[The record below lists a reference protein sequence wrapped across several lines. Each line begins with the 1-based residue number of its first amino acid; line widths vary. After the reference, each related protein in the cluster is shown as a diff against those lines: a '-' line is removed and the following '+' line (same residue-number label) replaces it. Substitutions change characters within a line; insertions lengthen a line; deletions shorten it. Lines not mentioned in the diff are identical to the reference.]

1 MKNKGITLARHIY
14 MEQRV
19 HSSATGKLSSLLA
32 QVGFAAKLVAREIS
46 EAGLGDILGKTGDVN
61 VQGEEV
67 KKLDQFGNDAF
78 IQAFGYSGLVCTL
91 ISEEMEKPL
100 HLAENCADGK
110 YILVIDPVDGSSNI
124 DVNGSIGSIFSF
136 YKRREGHEHGTDRE
150 LLRKGVEQIAAGYV
164 LYGPSTILVYTCG
177 DGVHGFTLHPGIGEF
192 LLSHENIRIPAKGQ
206 TYSVNE
212 GNYNRWQP
220 ATRQF
225 VDYLREEDRQT
236 RRPYTARYVGA
247 LVADFHR
254 TLLEGGLYLY
264 PGNIKKPD
272 GKLRL
277 LYEASPLAFVV
288 EQAGGRAST
297 GKKRILDIQPT
308 RLHQRVPLII
318 GSSDDVALAEEFE
331 QGHKKFEPER
341 GK

>member
-1 MKNKGITLARHIY
+1 MQNKCITLTRHIY
-14 MEQRV
+14 MEQQA
-19 HSSATGKLSSLLA
+19 HSPASGKLSSLMA
-32 QVGFAAKLVAREIS
+32 QVGFAAKLVAREVGK
-46 EAGLGDILGKTGDVN
+46 AGLGGFIGKTGNIN

-100 HLAENCADGK
+100 HLSENCEEGK

-124 DVNGSIGSIFSF
+124 DVNGAIGSIFSF
-136 YKRREGHEHGTDRE
+136 YQRVENEKHGTEEE
-150 LLRKGVEQIAAGYV
+150 LLRKGIEQIAAGYV

-177 DGVHGFTLHPGIGEF
+177 FGVHGFTLHPGLGEF
-192 LLSHENIRIPAKGQ
+192 LLSHENIRIPLKGR

-220 ATRQF
+220 AVRQF
-225 VDYLREEDRQT
+225 IDFLREEDSKNG
-236 RRPYTARYVGA
+236 RPYSARYVGA
-247 LVADFHR
+247 LVADLHR
-254 TLLEGGLYLY
+254 TLLDGGLYLY
-264 PGNIKKPD
+264 PGQIKKPE

-277 LYEASPLAFVV
+277 LYEASPLAFIV

-297 GKKRILDIQPT
+297 GFQRILDIKPDKI
-308 RLHQRVPLII
+308 HQRVPLIL
-318 GSSDDVALAEEFE
+318 GSREDVALAEDFS
-331 QGHKKFEPER
+331 QGRKTFKSSR
-341 GK
+341 RT